1 LDDRRSSIEIAASVS
16 LVTRI
21 LCDWGDIC
29 SLAENRRR
37 LEAAWVGDSAMFKGR
52 AELVDP
58 EKGTVVAT
66 FNETCHDNGTAAA
79 TVRLR
84 EPVTLQG
91 TQRLEIFGT
100 LTDQPMISVGASDL
114 AATEIREF
122 HGTSAIGCIPD
133 ETDVSLVKTP
143 GGKLG
148 TLLVVLGKG
157 QIRRSY

>member
-1 LDDRRSSIEIAASVS
+1 
-16 LVTRI
+16 
-21 LCDWGDIC
+21 
-29 SLAENRRR
+29 
-37 LEAAWVGDSAMFKGR
+37 MFIGT
-52 AELVDP
+52 AELIDP
-58 EKGTVVAT
+58 EKGSVVAT
-66 FNETCHDNGTAAA
+66 FNETCHDDGTAGA

-84 EPVTLQG
+84 EPITLQG

-100 LTDQPMISVGASDL
+100 LTDQPMISVGASDP
-114 AATEIREF
+114 AGTEIREF

>member
-1 LDDRRSSIEIAASVS
+1 MPLWLGDAAKF
-16 LVTRI
+16 
-21 LCDWGDIC
+21 
-29 SLAENRRR
+29 
-37 LEAAWVGDSAMFKGR
+37 MGR
-52 AELVDP
+52 AELIDP

-66 FNETCHDNGTAAA
+66 FNETCRGDGIAAA
-79 TVRLR
+79 MVRLR
-84 EPVTLQG
+84 EPITLQG

-100 LTDQPMISVGASDL
+100 LADQPMISVGASDP
-114 AATEIREF
+114 AGTEIREF

>member
-1 LDDRRSSIEIAASVS
+1 
-16 LVTRI
+16 
-21 LCDWGDIC
+21 
-29 SLAENRRR
+29 
-37 LEAAWVGDSAMFKGR
+37 MFIGS
-52 AELVDP
+52 AELIDP
-58 EKGTVVAT
+58 EKGSVVAT
-66 FNETCHDNGTAAA
+66 FNETWNDDGTATA

-84 EPVTLQG
+84 EPVMLQG

-100 LTDQPMISVGASDL
+100 LTDQPMISVGASDP
-114 AATEIREF
+114 AGTEIREF
-122 HGTSAIGCIPD
+122 HGTSPIGCIPD